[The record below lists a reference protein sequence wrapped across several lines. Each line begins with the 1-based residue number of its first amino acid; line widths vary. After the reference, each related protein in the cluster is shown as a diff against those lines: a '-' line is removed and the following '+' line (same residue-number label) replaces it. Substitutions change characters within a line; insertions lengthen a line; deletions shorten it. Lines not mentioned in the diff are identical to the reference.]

1 MMGRRTTGQGQL
13 FYAFALDEVVP
24 ASHLVRKI
32 DAVLDLSWVHQE
44 LTPFYSSTGRPSI
57 DPELMLRMLILG
69 YIFAI
74 RSERQICAEVQV
86 NLAYRWFC
94 RLSIEDEIPNHS
106 VFSRARHERFRE
118 IDDFSHCDR
127 LTTIISYR
135 CAVSNPARQRVSLPT
150 LLWF

>member
-1 MMGRRTTGQGQL
+1 MMGRRATGQGQL

-44 LTPFYSSTGRPSI
+44 LAPFYSSTGRPLI

-74 RSERQICAEVQV
+74 RSERQAEACHIRAV
-86 NLAYRWFC
+86 R
-94 RLSIEDEIPNHS
+94 RLSLRPGPPLSSSSMNTTPA
-106 VFSRARHERFRE
+106 FSSAR
-118 IDDFSHCDR
+118 
-127 LTTIISYR
+127 
-135 CAVSNPARQRVSLPT
+135 
-150 LLWF
+150 